1 MTTRHPTDST
11 ARTHT
16 LLKLLAAAGVC
27 TSILALHPAQL
38 LAQPSTFSI
47 TMPPSMGGM
56 DRIEFDEEGGPG
68 EDFDPSMMMRRGGG
82 NADDRIEFKTDLGK
96 RIQRLDFS
104 RNPQSIVAARAKL
117 ASQARE
123 KRLRPPEEPKL
134 EEPKPDETKPEASKP
149 ADITTPAAP
158 APAPSP
164 GTTPPT
170 STPTPPTLPAIPSLT
185 PPTNTPTDPSA
196 LEGPTDMPPGIDGM
210 SPGRVSNPRAISPA
224 QRKAREAAQKALADK
239 AENFRL
245 LVVAG
250 DWKSVGEFIE
260 KEGGED
266 KKSIYAHVLT
276 TLVSADQAMVPDE
289 VLELSEAS
297 PDALNE
303 KLITSL
309 GQILSNTSQRGS
321 QASAVAPQIKAGT
334 LHFGGSDPVKR
345 KNAATLLVA
354 AGLPIEAQEYLPALE
369 VAREQKDPELLN
381 LYAVYFDAL
390 AKSKQGTPREEAIA
404 QGWRTTMEVLSLE
417 KSKPEQREKALALA
431 LIFINDI
438 PQDEGDAFLK
448 RLFASEPDMGWKAI
462 DSVSNRSRQ
471 LRQRNAKADERVK
484 ALLSA
489 RRVGLAMLTGSGE
502 SLGSWRTGL
511 NLLTGLFVEEAELSR
526 RVSSRGAPAE
536 GMDDPSYAGR
546 YNNYNND
553 GANRQQI
560 IPADQL
566 GETLPTPAWLR
577 SIDQGLAAKLELMVA
592 STAAASGDTAA
603 VLSMIKPVVK
613 TDRERALK
621 LANALVS
628 AWPAYARRTPGDSS
642 GGANPYNRSRYYNP
656 YAMYGGY
663 GGYGYD
669 TGGGGVPLT
678 RAKQQRVIAQ
688 LKDVLSELR
697 AIDLKGVNPAA
708 LVGAFAAS
716 HSDAEVYQPEDIQAV
731 FGDPSA
737 MEPEVRSL
745 LVANMRQR
753 LASTWR
759 QPRIQQAAGSKRTDK
774 ELTAMVLRGYDVA
787 VALATISIQSKPDS
801 FEAHAALGDLF
812 FDKAE
817 FLYGQ
822 KADMPVYTATRAQA
836 FSAYDRA
843 SELYSGALKTGA
855 TKPSARV
862 FMQWFNS
869 ALGASELGQLT
880 RQDNADQQQV
890 SAVAA
895 AIDALGPDQAA
906 KHRALFAQE
915 AQTASRSLPPELKVR
930 FLRLASQI
938 IGSAPEGK
946 DARAML
952 DYYDDL
958 TKEIQLSLTVD
969 GSTNTPAGQPFGAQ
983 LAIWCTRAISRESGS
998 FARYL
1003 TSDGYNPMTGQP
1015 INYKEDIEK
1024 HLRERLSDR
1033 FEILSVTFHKP
1044 TVQPISIARPGWEQ
1058 FPLAYLLLKPKDVSV
1073 DRLPQVKIDMD
1084 FSDGQGSVIIPITS
1098 TEVLLDARTTA
1109 GAQPP
1114 ARPVG
1119 DLQLEMIL
1127 DDRVIPPTLQ
1137 PTQPTA
1143 TGQPLPVSPIRLEI
1157 RAKGKGLIPDLNR
1170 VIDTASLTGVKL
1182 DRVEDKG
1189 LNIVELDAAG
1199 TEVVPIAE
1207 RSWMLHL
1214 SPTSAGVI
1222 DFAFPKAAALAAG
1235 QPAPKITLKQFSDAD
1250 IVDAK
1255 PIVSVGSPVSL
1266 ISRLWPALVAIAS
1279 AAIAAAVLI
1288 FLIRRNPK
1296 AAATKAPPV
1305 SVPSNLT
1312 PFTAVATLRKIQSLN
1327 GTALPPPAQEE
1338 LAIAIR
1344 TLERR
1349 YFGPAAPAEAQDI
1362 ELRPIVQTWVD
1373 RVAK

>member
-1 MTTRHPTDST
+1 MTTRPSSDPSAR
-11 ARTHT
+11 ART
-16 LLKLLAAAGVC
+16 LRKLLAAAGVC

-38 LAQPSTFSI
+38 LAQPGSFSFTISPST
-47 TMPPSMGGM
+47 GLA
-56 DRIEFDEEGGPG
+56 DRVDFDEEGPG
-68 EDFDPSMMMRRGGG
+68 EDFDPAMLRRGPGG
-82 NADDRIEFKTDLGK
+82 GDDRIDFKTDLGK

-123 KRLRPPEEPKL
+123 KRLRPPEEPKP
-134 EEPKPDETKPEASKP
+134 EEPKPEATKPDPTKP
-149 ADITTPAAP
+149 ADTQ
-158 APAPSP
+158 PAPSAP
-164 GTTPPT
+164 A
-170 STPTPPTLPAIPSLT
+170 STPALSPTTLPAIPGLT
-185 PPTNTPTDPSA
+185 PPTTTPTDPA
-196 LEGPTDMPPGIDGM
+196 APEGASDIPADLPPGMDP
-210 SPGRVSNPRAISPA
+210 SAPGLNANPRSMTPA

-250 DWKSVGEFIE
+250 DWKSVGDFIQ

-276 TLVSADQAMVPDE
+276 TLVNADQAMVPDE
-289 VLELSEAS
+289 VLELSEAA

-309 GQILSNTSQRGS
+309 GQILRNTSQRGS

-334 LHFGGSDPVKR
+334 LHFGGSDPTKR

-404 QGWRTTMEVLSLE
+404 QGWRTTMEVLSLDN
-417 KSKPEQREKALALA
+417 SKPEQREKALALA
-431 LIFINDI
+431 LVFINDI
-438 PQDEGDAFLK
+438 PQDEGDTFLK

-462 DSVSNRSRQ
+462 DSVSARSRQ
-471 LRQRNAKADERVK
+471 FRQSNAKADERVK

-489 RRVGLAMLTGSGE
+489 RRVGLAMLTGSGD
-502 SLGSWRTGL
+502 SFSSWRTGL

-526 RVSSRGAPAE
+526 RVSSRGMPAE
-536 GMDDPSYAGR
+536 GMDDPAYAAR
-546 YNNYNND
+546 YNNYNNE

-560 IPADQL
+560 IPAEML
-566 GETLPTPAWLR
+566 GETLPTPDWLR

-613 TDRERALK
+613 TDPDRALK

-628 AWPAYARRTPGDSS
+628 AWPSYARRTPGDSS
-642 GGANPYNRSRYYNP
+642 AGANPYARTRYYNP

-669 TGGGGVPLT
+669 SGGAVPLT
-678 RAKQQRVIAQ
+678 RAKQQRIIAQ
-688 LKDVLSELR
+688 LKDVVSELR
-697 AIDLKGVNPAA
+697 TFNLKGISPAA

-731 FGDPSA
+731 FGDPSS
-737 MEPEVRSL
+737 MEPELRSS
-745 LVANMRQR
+745 LVANMRTR

-759 QPRIQQAAGSKRTDK
+759 QPRIQQAAGTKRTDK

-843 SELYSGALKTGA
+843 SELYSGALKSGS

-890 SAVAA
+890 AAVAA

-946 DARAML
+946 GARAML

-983 LAIWCTRAISRESGS
+983 LAIWCTRAVSRESGS

-1109 GAQPP
+1109 AAQPP

-1170 VIDTASLTGVKL
+1170 VIDTASLSGVKL

-1235 QPAPKITLKQFSDAD
+1235 QTAPKITLKQFSDAD

-1255 PIVSVGSPVSL
+1255 PVVSIGSPVSL

-1279 AAIAAAVLI
+1279 AAIAAALLI

-1296 AAATKAPPV
+1296 AAVTKAPPV

-1349 YFGPAAPAEAQDI
+1349 YFGPSTTSEAQDI

>member
-1 MTTRHPTDST
+1 MTTRPSSDST
-11 ARTHT
+11 TRGHT

-27 TSILALHPAQL
+27 TSILAIPPAHT
-38 LAQPSTFSI
+38 LAQSSTFTF
-47 TMPPSMGGM
+47 TMPPSRVGI
-56 DRIEFDEEGGPG
+56 DRVDFDEEGPG
-68 EDFDPSMMMRRGGG
+68 EDFDPSMMSRHAAG
-82 NADDRIEFKTDLGK
+82 NPDDRIEFKTDLGK

-123 KRLRPPEEPKL
+123 KRLRPPEEPKP
-134 EEPKPDETKPEASKP
+134 EEPKPEATKPDPTKP
-149 ADITTPAAP
+149 TDTQPAPSAP
-158 APAPSP
+158 ASTPAPSP
-164 GTTPPT
+164 T
-170 STPTPPTLPAIPSLT
+170 TLPAIPGLT
-185 PPTNTPTDPSA
+185 PPTTTPTDPNA
-196 LEGPTDMPPGIDGM
+196 PEAAPELPADLPPGMDPSAPGLNA
-210 SPGRVSNPRAISPA
+210 SPRSMSPA

-250 DWKSVGEFIE
+250 DWKSVGDFIQ

-276 TLVSADQAMVPDE
+276 TLVNADQAMVPDE
-289 VLELSEAS
+289 VLELSEAA

-431 LIFINDI
+431 LVFINDI

-471 LRQRNAKADERVK
+471 LRQRNAKPDERVK

-489 RRVGLAMLTGSGE
+489 RRVGLAMLTGSGD
-502 SLGSWRTGL
+502 SFSSWRTGL

-526 RVSSRGAPAE
+526 RVSARGAPAE
-536 GMDDPSYAGR
+536 GMDDPAYAGR
-546 YNNYNND
+546 YNNYNNE

-560 IPADQL
+560 IPAEML

-603 VLSMIKPVVK
+603 VLGMIKPVVK

-628 AWPAYARRTPGDSS
+628 AWPSYARRTPGDSS
-642 GGANPYNRSRYYNP
+642 AGANPYARTRYYNP

-663 GGYGYD
+663 GGYSYD
-669 TGGGGVPLT
+669 SGGGVPLT
-678 RAKQQRVIAQ
+678 RAKQQRIIAQ
-688 LKDVLSELR
+688 LKDVVSELR
-697 AIDLKGVNPAA
+697 TFNLKGISPAA

-731 FGDPSA
+731 FGDPSS
-737 MEPEVRSL
+737 MEHELRSS
-745 LVANMRQR
+745 LVANMRTR

-759 QPRIQQAAGSKRTDK
+759 QPRIQQAAGTKRTDK

-822 KADMPVYTATRAQA
+822 KADMTVYTATRAQA

-843 SELYSGALKTGA
+843 SELYSGALKAGS

-890 SAVAA
+890 AAVAA

-1015 INYKEDIEK
+1015 INYKEEIEK

-1137 PTQPTA
+1137 PTQSTA
-1143 TGQPLPVSPIRLEI
+1143 AGQPLPVSPIRLEI
-1157 RAKGKGLIPDLNR
+1157 RAKGKGLIPDLSR

-1235 QPAPKITLKQFSDAD
+1235 QTAPKITLKQFSDAD

-1255 PIVSVGSPVSL
+1255 PIVSIGSPVSL

-1296 AAATKAPPV
+1296 ATVTKAPPV

-1349 YFGPAAPAEAQDI
+1349 YFGPSTTSEAQDI

>member
-1 MTTRHPTDST
+1 MTSPQTNHALGR
-11 ARTHT
+11 ARTM
-16 LLKLLAAAGVC
+16 LKLLAAAGLC
-27 TSILALHPAQL
+27 TSILAVHPART
-38 LAQPSTFSI
+38 LAQSTTFTF
-47 TMPPSMGGM
+47 TMPASMSGT
-56 DRIEFDEEGGPG
+56 DRVDFDEEGPG
-68 EDFDPSMMMRRGGG
+68 EDFDPSMMMRRGGSSG
-82 NADDRIEFKTDLGK
+82 DDRIEFRTDLGK

-123 KRLRPPEEPKL
+123 KRLRPPEEPKP
-134 EEPKPDETKPEASKP
+134 ETQSPDAPKPEPTK
-149 ADITTPAAP
+149 
-158 APAPSP
+158 
-164 GTTPPT
+164 
-170 STPTPPTLPAIPSLT
+170 
-185 PPTNTPTDPSA
+185 PTDPAAITPAPIPDSPPPQPTTQPVVPLPPTPVGSA
-196 LEGPTDMPPGIDGM
+196 PSLPAPPILNPEPPVEITDSPASVEDAPPG
-210 SPGRVSNPRAISPA
+210 PATNPRAMSPA
-224 QRKAREAAQKALADK
+224 QRKARDAAQKALTEK

-289 VLELSEAS
+289 VLELSEAA

-309 GQILSNTSQRGS
+309 GQILRNTSQRGS

-334 LHFGGSDPVKR
+334 AHFGGTDPVKR

-354 AGLPIEAQEYLPALE
+354 AGLPIEAQEYLPALD
-369 VAREQKDPELLN
+369 VAREQNDPELLN

-417 KSKPEQREKALALA
+417 SAKPEQREKALALA
-431 LIFINDI
+431 LTFINDV
-438 PQDEGDAFLK
+438 PQDEGDTFLK

-462 DSVSNRSRQ
+462 DSVSARSRQ
-471 LRQRNAKADERVK
+471 LRMANAKPDERVK

-489 RRVGLAMLTGSGE
+489 RRVGLAMLDGSGDAF
-502 SLGSWRTGL
+502 SSWRTGL

-526 RVSSRGAPAE
+526 RVSSRGVPNE
-536 GMDDPSYAGR
+536 GMEDPAYAGR
-546 YNNYNND
+546 YNPNYNE

-560 IPADQL
+560 IPAEML
-566 GETLPTPAWLR
+566 GNTLPTPAWLR

-603 VLSMIKPVVK
+603 VLGMIKPVVK

-621 LANALVS
+621 LANALIS
-628 AWPAYARRTPGDSS
+628 AWPSYARRTPGDSA

-663 GGYGYD
+663 GGYAYD
-669 TGGGGVPLT
+669 AGGGVPLT
-678 RAKQQRVIAQ
+678 RAKQQRIIAQ
-688 LKDVLSELR
+688 LKEVLSELR
-697 AIDLKGVNPAA
+697 TIDLKGVSPAA

-716 HSDAEVYQPEDIQAV
+716 HSDAEVYQPDDIQAV
-731 FGDPSA
+731 FGDPST
-737 MEPEVRSL
+737 MEPEVRSF
-745 LVANMRQR
+745 LVANMRSR

-759 QPRIQQAAGSKRTDK
+759 QPRIQQAAGTKRTDK

-787 VALATISIQSKPDS
+787 VALANISIQAKPDS
-801 FEAHAALGDLF
+801 FEAHAAMGDLF

-822 KADMPVYTATRAQA
+822 KADMSVYTATRAQA
-836 FSAYDRA
+836 FTSYERA
-843 SELYSGALKTGA
+843 SELYSGALKSGS

-890 SAVAA
+890 AAVAA

-1003 TSDGYNPMTGQP
+1003 TADGYNPMTGQP

-1024 HLRERLSDR
+1024 HLRERLSDK

-1109 GAQPP
+1109 TAQPP
-1114 ARPVG
+1114 ERPVG

-1127 DDRVIPPTLQ
+1127 DNRVIPPALQ
-1137 PTQPTA
+1137 PTQLASAGEALPT
-1143 TGQPLPVSPIRLEI
+1143 SPIRLEI
-1157 RAKGKGLIPDLNR
+1157 RAKGKGLIPDLQR
-1170 VIDTASLTGVKL
+1170 VIDTTSLTGVKL

-1189 LNIVELDAAG
+1189 LNIVELDASG

-1214 SPTSAGVI
+1214 SPISAGVI
-1222 DFAFPKAAALAAG
+1222 DFAFPKAAATAAG
-1235 QPAPKITLKQFSDAD
+1235 QTAPKITLKQFSDAD

-1255 PIVSVGSPVSL
+1255 PVLTIGSPISL

-1279 AAIAAAVLI
+1279 AAIAAALLI
-1288 FLIRRNPK
+1288 LLIRRNPK
-1296 AAATKAPPV
+1296 AAAVKAPPV
-1305 SVPSNLT
+1305 SVPINLT

-1338 LAIAIR
+1338 LAIAIK

-1349 YFGPAAPAEAQDI
+1349 YFGPAATTEAQDI

-1373 RVAK
+1373 RVAR